1 MIKKFVTVILTIFLT
16 AIIYPQSIQKLKHPF
31 SGRVVISL
39 AGGGAIPLS
48 DYGTPLPKLLG
59 EGGLGYFFDLNSK
72 HTIGLQFF
80 GGEGKIGGKDGV
92 IIPNKFNTSISYLSG
107 GIIYS
112 YFMSERFTPYLFAG
126 AGKFWYVPK
135 DDNGLKLPNSLV
147 NPGDLSEFTY
157 NFRAGIDYFIAK
169 NLSLNFNAG
178 IHLGKNDLLD
188 GFVRSGSKNDA
199 VLTASIGFSFAFS
212 GWGGGGVND
221 EDGDGVPDDQDKCP
235 GTPPGTKVTIDGCP
249 IDADGDGVPDIEDKC
264 PNTKKG
270 VFVDENGC
278 PVDTDG
284 DGVPDFRDQCA
295 DTPNDVSVNMFG
307 CPIDRDGDGVPD
319 YKDKCAGTPEGI
331 KVDENGCPEG
341 FEPITPIIP
350 KTKITFPVK
359 KETRTYIPKT
369 IAPTIF
375 GNYNP
380 NSERNVRGRIWTDG
394 NSYVIQHSS
403 WRTRPKAE
411 RIARS
416 LLTKGHNAF
425 VQKAYISKFRRTY
438 YRVRIG
444 YFNSLSEAQSYSR
457 KVR

>member
-1 MIKKFVTVILTIFLT
+1 MIKKLITVILTIFLT
-16 AIIYPQSIQKLKHPF
+16 AIIYPQSIQKLTHPC
-31 SGRVVISL
+31 SGRVVLSL
-39 AGGGAIPLS
+39 SGGGAIPLS

-112 YFMSERFTPYLFAG
+112 YFMSEHFTPYLFAG

-284 DGVPDFRDQCA
+284 DGVPD
-295 DTPNDVSVNMFG
+295 
-307 CPIDRDGDGVPD
+307 